1 MCTDLPPTHWLLT
14 SDCKPNRLEN
24 QKHTVSREFRLQR
37 LLIVSRFRN
46 RPIGGSHP
54 HLPFPPK
61 TAANFDTRRV
71 DRDEEKSGFAESAQ
85 FTTQDQTPS
94 EILQFETRKVT
105 ENSSPCESKQKKK
118 MKHEV
123 HTLARESYE
132 ISSAHTLW
140 ASSFQLFSARAVQC
154 SGIHDEFTMW
164 KPVWNAVLCGIH
176 TLWMPNREGKPR
188 LHCARHQHW
197 FKQSSRIAFV
207 SSFFLKRNSFFVNGN
222 NDIASMRHRLAKP
235 KSRLGNAEP
244 LAIILYVSNWNIWS
258 RFRQA
263 NECRFVD
270 LKKFLS

>member
-105 ENSSPCESKQKKK
+105 ENSSPCESKQKKRWNTRYTHWQGK
-118 MKHEV
+118 VMKFPL
-123 HTLARESYE
+123 HTHSE
-132 ISSAHTLW
+132 HPP
-140 ASSFQLFSARAVQC
+140 FSCSRRALC
-154 SGIHDEFTMW
+154 
-164 KPVWNAVLCGIH
+164 NAVESTMNSPCESQCG
-176 TLWMPNREGKPR
+176 MPYCVEST
-188 LHCARHQHW
+188 HCGC
-197 FKQSSRIAFV
+197 RIARGSRGFTV
-207 SSFFLKRNSFFVNGN
+207 LDTSTGSS
-222 NDIASMRHRLAKP
+222 
-235 KSRLGNAEP
+235 SRLGS
-244 LAIILYVSNWNIWS
+244 L
-258 RFRQA
+258 
-263 NECRFVD
+263 
-270 LKKFLS
+270 LSVPFF